1 MIRSVKI
8 KLMQSPELEALLPI
22 DRVIEI
28 DELGRCSLYDKEL
41 VIADSQIEEVVG

>member
-28 DELGRCSLYDKEL
+28 DDMGRCSLYDQQL
-41 VIADSQIEEVVG
+41 IIDDQIGEVLT